1 MIKDRTQL
9 REMFLGVVVADIMAT
24 IGDRLIEDEG
34 SEDAAITMAY
44 EMAEEQL
51 EEAFRLMPV
60 NLKLVPF
67 ATDQPG
73 TTGRQVSISKRFA
86 TLPPPRAAVS

>member
-1 MIKDRTQL
+1 MSKREFKKMIKDRTQL
-9 REMFLGVVVADIMAT
+9 REMLLGVVVADIMAT
-24 IGDRLIEDEG
+24 LGDRLIEDEG

-60 NLKLVPF
+60 NL
-67 ATDQPG
+67 Q
-73 TTGRQVSISKRFA
+73 
-86 TLPPPRAAVS
+86 